1 MRKLAICCVILL
13 LAAALVVAG
22 CGSKKETTSTPN
34 SSGNRS
40 AQKILE
46 ESSKKMQTVKSAKA
60 AGAYKMTT
68 SAASS
73 ATAGQNMDFAF
84 EMEMD
89 LSDQQKPEMK
99 MAMKGMGQDTVLYIT
114 GGYTYMEVPGQ
125 GWVKSPVGDTGSMSE
140 TSPAEIAKFA
150 ENAENLKIMS
160 ESGDSYKI
168 SFDIGQDMLKE
179 QMGAQ
184 QNTSELGPE
193 VQKMIDDMI
202 KNMKMTAVF
211 TINKSTMYIVDAR
224 INMAVKN
231 FPMVGDMTLD
241 MAMKFSDFD
250 QPVSVSLP
258 PEAANATE
266 TAEIPS
272 STTGVP
278 GFPGFGL

>member
-22 CGSKKETTSTPN
+22 CGSKKEATSTPN
-34 SSGNRS
+34 DSGNLS
-40 AQKILE
+40 AKKILE
-46 ESSKKMQTVKSAKA
+46 ESSKKMQTVKSSKA
-60 AGAYKMTT
+60 AGAYKMST

-73 ATAGQNMDFAF
+73 ATSGQNTDFTF

-99 MAMKGMGQDTVLYIT
+99 MAMKGMGQDTLLYMT
-114 GGYTYMEVPGQ
+114 GGFVYMEVPDQ
-125 GWVKSPVGDTGSMSE
+125 GWVKSPVGDSGSMSQ

-150 ENAENLKIMS
+150 EDAENLRIVS
-160 ESGDSYKI
+160 ESGGSYKI

-193 VQKMIDDMI
+193 VQKMIDEMI

-211 TINKSTMYIVDAR
+211 TINKSTMYIEDAR